1 MTEKIKGIHDT
12 SVEVE
17 KSDSGMV
24 RVSVTD
30 GCTTWSCF
38 VTPEQ
43 SERLAS
49 MLKRAA
55 LPAVL

>member
-1 MTEKIKGIHDT
+1 MKEQIKGIHDT

-17 KSDSGMV
+17 KGDSGLV

-30 GCTTWSCF
+30 GCQSWSCF
-38 VTPEQ
+38 VTPIQ
-43 SERLAS
+43 AERLAS
-49 MLKRAA
+49 MLRRAA